1 MMETLTE
8 LCWLFFF
15 SGFAFVIGAMLAW
28 ASLSWLKEVL
38 WKR

>member
-1 MMETLTE
+1 MDTIIDLS
-8 LCWLFFF
+8 WLSFFMGF
-15 SGFAFVIGAMLAW
+15 SFITGAMLAW

>member
-1 MMETLTE
+1 METIVDLS
-8 LCWLFFF
+8 WLSFFM
-15 SGFAFVIGAMLAW
+15 GFAFVTGAMLAW